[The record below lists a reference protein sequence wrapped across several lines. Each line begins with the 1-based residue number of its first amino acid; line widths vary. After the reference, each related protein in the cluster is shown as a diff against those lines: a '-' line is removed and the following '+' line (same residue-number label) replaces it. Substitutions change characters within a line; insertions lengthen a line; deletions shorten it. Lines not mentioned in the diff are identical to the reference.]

1 MLASLPSA
9 FTIAGLKFKTFCSKF
24 TQNQFEPRAKRLTFR
39 ELGDSAECKIY
50 ASAGKIDLPLH

>member
-1 MLASLPSA
+1 MASN
-9 FTIAGLKFKTFCSKF
+9 FSK
-24 TQNQFEPRAKRLTFR
+24 NMREPQAKRLTFR